1 MAYYSDPN
9 NLFPGY
15 TTNEDASAVFPAIQ
29 LPTCSGVAGNLQ
41 DIKEILYSMLTV
53 IADDYASLPAYASG
67 VNVQTQAKNFSIT
80 SGLAAGSNATTIKNF
95 VVSFTVNSPLTDVAD
110 ENEYNPDWFVVV
122 SYLL

>member
-67 VNVQTQAKNFSIT
+67 VDVQTQAKNFSIT
-80 SGLAAGSNATTIKNF
+80 SRLSSGSNATKIKNF

-110 ENEYNPDWFVVV
+110 ENEYNPD
-122 SYLL
+122 

>member
-15 TTNEDASAVFPAIQ
+15 TTNEDASAVFPAVQ
-29 LPTCSGVAGNLQ
+29 LPTCSGVAASANLQ

-67 VNVQTQAKNFSIT
+67 VDVQTQAKNFSIT

-95 VVSFTVNSPLTDVAD
+95 VVSFTVNSPLTDVTD
-110 ENEYNPDWFVVV
+110 ENEYNPD
-122 SYLL
+122 